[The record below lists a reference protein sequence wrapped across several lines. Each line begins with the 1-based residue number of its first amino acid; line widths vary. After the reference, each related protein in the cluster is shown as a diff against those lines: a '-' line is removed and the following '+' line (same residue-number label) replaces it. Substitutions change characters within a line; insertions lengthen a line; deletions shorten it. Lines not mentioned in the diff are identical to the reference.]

1 MITINDT
8 IPNVDLYIFDH
19 TEKIACRIKAHK
31 LLQGRVIL
39 VGVPG
44 AFTKTCSTIHIPGFI
59 KYSTQ
64 FKLLFNV
71 DLMCCIAIN
80 DPYVMHS
87 WGELHCPA
95 EIMQFVSDGNGEFTK
110 ALGLTPDLNHLG
122 MNIRSKRYS
131 MLIEDYIVKVLSV
144 DDRGKGCVLSEA
156 EHFYQQVTLY
166 RNKTKQ

>member
-1 MITINDT
+1 MIIINDT
-8 IPNVDLYIFDH
+8 IPNIDLYIIDH
-19 TEKIACRIKAHK
+19 TEQMACRIKSHK
-31 LLQGRVIL
+31 LLQGKVIL

-59 KYSTQ
+59 KYSMQ
-64 FKLLFNV
+64 FKLKFNI
-71 DLMCCIAIN
+71 DLIYCIAIN

-87 WGELHCPA
+87 WGELHSPA

-110 ALGLTPDLNHLG
+110 ALGLTQDLKHLG

-144 DDRGKGCVLSEA
+144 DDTGKGCVLSAA

-166 RNKTKQ
+166 QNKTKQ